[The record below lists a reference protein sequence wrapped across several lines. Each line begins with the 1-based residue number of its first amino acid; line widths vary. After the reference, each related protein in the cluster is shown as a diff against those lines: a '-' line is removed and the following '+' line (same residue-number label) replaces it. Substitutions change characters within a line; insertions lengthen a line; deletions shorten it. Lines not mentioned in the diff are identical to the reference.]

1 MDSGCLHH
9 LFCSKYTLS
18 GASALCWQSSGQNGG
33 YDQWDPRGFQH
44 RHQNESGARV
54 QLSEAYW
61 RLITEG
67 ALNTHGSKNTLEV
80 EWYDWLVL
88 LLLYTLLHQNLC
100 KTCCRFWRFD
110 ILMNMDGIHRF
121 LHDEKRWVLSQGAI
135 HKSSLFWFHLTIT
148 GFATS
153 EFQSSRRYNGMRI
166 CPCIRTP
173 RKQATVMLV
182 ALDCWWLTLLDSVG
196 SCFFFA
202 ARSWNRLLFK
212 AILTS
217 IKNVEGDLDTAE
229 RLINE
234 KIAGRQSKLCAA
246 HLQCIDQKASSLQI
260 WCWICVQACGY
271 VYIVQVTF
279 HTIGAPSEVLLTRN
293 KEDKVVEVV
302 VGAVGKPSA
311 SAVDEDCLASLVSL
325 PGMAQSLP
333 TPAGS
338 ETRVRR
344 VLAEFKSLQ
353 SGWRGWR

>member
-18 GASALCWQSSGQNGG
+18 GATALCWQSSGQNGG

-135 HKSSLFWFHLTIT
+135 HKSLISFDHTT

-153 EFQSSRRYNGMRI
+153 EFQNSRRYNGVRI

-196 SCFFFA
+196 SCFF
-202 ARSWNRLLFK
+202 
-212 AILTS
+212 
-217 IKNVEGDLDTAE
+217 
-229 RLINE
+229 
-234 KIAGRQSKLCAA
+234 
-246 HLQCIDQKASSLQI
+246 SLQDLEI
-260 WCWICVQACGY
+260 AFCSRPSSPALKTSRATSTQLSVSSTRRLQAGNQSCVLP
-271 VYIVQVTF
+271 IF
-279 HTIGAPSEVLLTRN
+279 
-293 KEDKVVEVV
+293 
-302 VGAVGKPSA
+302 SA
-311 SAVDEDCLASLVSL
+311 
-325 PGMAQSLP
+325 
-333 TPAGS
+333 
-338 ETRVRR
+338 
-344 VLAEFKSLQ
+344 
-353 SGWRGWR
+353 